1 MIVVGFSI
9 ADHKTNHLTS
19 DEKRT
24 IMKRSLTLICLLF
37 PFLGFGQK
45 IIVSEDMPLRND
57 LNYEIIGELK
67 DQMLLF
73 KNKTLDFEVQA
84 FNKYLKETWNKK
96 LEFEKKNVKV
106 LGITSSKEDFTLFYT
121 YRKRGKTILK
131 ANKYDAGANLKDSTT
146 IKNYGFLFFS
156 PNFEV
161 VRSEDRSKVLA
172 FFIEKQ
178 DIVRTLS
185 FDVDSLDIM
194 WEKDFELDDFYY
206 HEDFH
211 QMTVSNEGDMYMVL
225 DRDNF
230 RSKRK
235 EHHFEILN
243 YGKGSENLNS
253 FKIPFQEMLSYDA
266 YFNYDNLNKRL
277 IAGGLYSEKDLSK
290 AVGYF
295 YLNVDPQTPANHIL
309 SFEKFDT
316 EFLSNLMGKKKV
328 SKENR
333 IKGVPEMTAQE
344 IVLRRDGGILLVA
357 ERTRYLERRSGNSGR
372 IYYENQGRFL
382 VDYYYDDLMVVSIH
396 PSGKTHWKT
405 ILHKK
410 QYSQDDNGA
419 YSSYFLFKTPSN
431 LRFLFN
437 DDIRQ
442 ENTVS
447 EYVLN
452 GLGEYDRNS
461 VLSTQDLELRL
472 RFRDALQLDANEL
485 IIPSERRNK
494 LKLVKLEY

>member
-1 MIVVGFSI
+1 M
-9 ADHKTNHLTS
+9 
-19 DEKRT
+19 R
-24 IMKRSLTLICLLF
+24 RSLTLICLLF
-37 PFLGFGQK
+37 PIFGITQK

-67 DQMLLF
+67 DEMLLF

-84 FNKYLKETWNKK
+84 FNKYMKETWNKK

-106 LGITSSKEDFTLFYT
+106 LGITSSKEDFTVFYT
-121 YRKRGKTILK
+121 FRKRGKTILK

-146 IKNYGFLFFS
+146 IKNYGFLFFT
-156 PNFEV
+156 PNFEM

-185 FDVDSLDIM
+185 FDVDSLSIS

-206 HEDFH
+206 NEDFH
-211 QMTVSNEGDMYMVL
+211 QMTVSNEGDMYMIL

-235 EHHFEILN
+235 DHKFEIYN
-243 YGKGSENLNS
+243 YGGESENLNQFS
-253 FKIPFQEMLSYDA
+253 IPFQGMLSYDS

-290 AVGYF
+290 TIGYY
-295 YLNVDPQTPANHIL
+295 YLNIDPVAPDNHIL
-309 SFEKFDT
+309 AFEKFDP
-316 EFLSNLMGKKKV
+316 EFVSNLLGKKKV
-328 SKENR
+328 AKGER
-333 IKGVPEMTAQE
+333 VKGVPEMTAQE
-344 IVLRRDGGILLVA
+344 IVLRRDGGILLIA
-357 ERTRYLERRSGNSGR
+357 ERTRYLERRSGASGR
-372 IYYENQGRFL
+372 VYYENQGRFL
-382 VDYYYDDLMVVSIH
+382 VDYYYDELMVVSIH

-410 QYSQDDNGA
+410 QYSQDDDGI
-419 YSSYFLFKTPSN
+419 YSSYFLFKTPSS

-452 GLGEYDRNS
+452 GMGEYDRNS
-461 VLSTQDLELRL
+461 ILSTQDLDLRL

-485 IIPSERRNK
+485 VIPSERRNK